1 MNALNTVQD
10 AISCVL
16 TLLVEESVHVTLD
29 MCLVV
34 TIGHVLV
41 CIDEYDN
48 HTILINV
55 DINEC
60 NTNNGGCDT
69 TCTNTVG
76 SYECSCNTGYELNND
91 LHHCDGKLYIV
102 LVSFNIIHL
111 IEINECDLDT
121 DLCEHTCTNTAGS
134 YACSCNTGYQL
145 GNNNHSCSGISILS
159 NTCNISLF
167 FRHK

>member
-1 MNALNTVQD
+1 
-10 AISCVL
+10 
-16 TLLVEESVHVTLD
+16 

-48 HTILINV
+48 HTIIINV

-91 LHHCDGKLYIV
+91 LHHCDGKKMY
-102 LVSFNIIHL
+102 SIIDFKLL
-111 IEINECDLDT
+111 IEINECDRGT

-134 YACSCNTGYQL
+134 YYCSCNTGYYL
-145 GNNNHSCSGISILS
+145 ETNNYNCSGRILYFDVS
-159 NTCNISLF
+159 VNHVY
-167 FRHK
+167 RHQ

>member
-10 AISCVL
+10 VISCVL
-16 TLLVEESVHVTLD
+16 TLLVGEFVHVTLD

-48 HTILINV
+48 HTIIINV

-76 SYECSCNTGYELNND
+76 SYECSCNTGYELNNN
-91 LHHCDGKLYIV
+91 LYNCNGK
-102 LVSFNIIHL
+102 N
-111 IEINECDLDT
+111 
-121 DLCEHTCTNTAGS
+121 
-134 YACSCNTGYQL
+134 
-145 GNNNHSCSGISILS
+145 
-159 NTCNISLF
+159 
-167 FRHK
+167 

>member
-1 MNALNTVQD
+1 MNVLNTVQGVT
-10 AISCVL
+10 SCVL

-29 MCLVV
+29 TGLVV

-41 CIDEYDN
+41 CIDEYHN
-48 HTILINV
+48 HTIIINV

-91 LHHCDGKLYIV
+91 LHNCNGK
-102 LVSFNIIHL
+102 
-111 IEINECDLDT
+111 D
-121 DLCEHTCTNTAGS
+121 
-134 YACSCNTGYQL
+134 
-145 GNNNHSCSGISILS
+145 
-159 NTCNISLF
+159 
-167 FRHK
+167 

>member
-1 MNALNTVQD
+1 MSVLNTVQD
-10 AISCVL
+10 VINCVL

-41 CIDEYDN
+41 CNDEYHN
-48 HTILINV
+48 HKIIINV

-91 LHHCDGKLYIV
+91 LHHCDGKLV
-102 LVSFNIIHL
+102 
-111 IEINECDLDT
+111 
-121 DLCEHTCTNTAGS
+121 
-134 YACSCNTGYQL
+134 
-145 GNNNHSCSGISILS
+145 
-159 NTCNISLF
+159 
-167 FRHK
+167 